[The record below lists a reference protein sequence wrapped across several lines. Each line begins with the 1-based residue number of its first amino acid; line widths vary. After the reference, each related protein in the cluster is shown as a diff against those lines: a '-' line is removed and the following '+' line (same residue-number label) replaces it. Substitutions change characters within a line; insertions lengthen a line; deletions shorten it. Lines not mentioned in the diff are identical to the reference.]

1 MTHSLN
7 SLSMLS
13 VVYLF
18 YCLAVTVTVIHLRT
32 DMAGLILNELKIPFG
47 LTQALDLNI
56 SAFCKLNL
64 SEASSVILG
73 GHHSISRGGG
83 RGGIFF

>member
-1 MTHSLN
+1 
-7 SLSMLS
+7 
-13 VVYLF
+13 
-18 YCLAVTVTVIHLRT
+18 
-32 DMAGLILNELKIPFG
+32 MAGLILNELKIPLD

-73 GHHSISRGGG
+73 GHHSISREGGG
-83 RGGIFF
+83 LSFFLNK